1 MSSSSISCITK
12 PGKEQVKSASREG
25 KKVLACVSCQR
36 RKKRCDRNNPCS
48 NCVLTKQ
55 LGINCTASHPAPHR
69 KRRRKNQEMVE
80 RLERCEE
87 LLKQLAEGSKN
98 GLMLAGDHCDERI
111 SSLDSAMMELRETLE
126 PREADID
133 SSSKEEFD
141 NSPKEEL
148 DRKSPGQATVPSIDD
163 LQLRP
168 ES

>member
-1 MSSSSISCITK
+1 
-12 PGKEQVKSASREG
+12 
-25 KKVLACVSCQR
+25 
-36 RKKRCDRNNPCS
+36 
-48 NCVLTKQ
+48 
-55 LGINCTASHPAPHR
+55 
-69 KRRRKNQEMVE
+69 MVE

-133 SSSKEEFD
+133 NSSKEEFD

-148 DRKSPGQATVPSIDD
+148 DRKSPGQATIPSIDD

>member
-1 MSSSSISCITK
+1 MSSTSISCITK

-36 RKKRCDRNNPCS
+36 RKKKCDRNNPCS

-55 LGINCTASHPAPHR
+55 LGINCTASRPAPHR

-87 LLKQLAEGSKN
+87 LLRQLAEGNKN
-98 GLMLAGDHCDERI
+98 GLTLAGDPCDERI
-111 SSLDSAMMELRETLE
+111 SSLDSAMIELRETLE
-126 PREADID
+126 PREEDID
-133 SSSKEEFD
+133 NSSKEEVD
-141 NSPKEEL
+141 K
-148 DRKSPGQATVPSIDD
+148 KSPERATVPSIDD

>member
-1 MSSSSISCITK
+1 MSSTSISCITK

-48 NCVLTKQ
+48 SCVL
-55 LGINCTASHPAPHR
+55 LGINCTASQPAPHR

-87 LLKQLAEGSKN
+87 LLRQLAEGNKS
-98 GLMLAGDHCDERI
+98 GLRLAGDHSEERI

-126 PREADID
+126 SREADIN
-133 SSSKEEFD
+133 SSPREEAD
-141 NSPKEEL
+141 KRSP
-148 DRKSPGQATVPSIDD
+148 DQATISFIDD

>member
-1 MSSSSISCITK
+1 MSSTSVSCITK
-12 PGKEQVKSASREG
+12 PGKEQAKSASRQG

-55 LGINCTASHPAPHR
+55 LGINCTASQPAPHR

-87 LLKQLAEGSKN
+87 LLRQLTEGSKN
-98 GLMLAGDHCDERI
+98 GLSLAGDHCNEQI
-111 SSLDSAMMELRETLE
+111 SSLDSAMMELRETLD
-126 PREADID
+126 PREADTNN
-133 SSSKEEFD
+133 SSKEEVD
-141 NSPKEEL
+141 K
-148 DRKSPGQATVPSIDD
+148 KSPEQATIPSIDD

-168 ES
+168 EP